1 MIRRTSRLL
10 LLFLLCSFLPIVC
23 TAQDSQTAS
32 PSVPSQQSTQ
42 ATTEPTPTPAAKTE
56 KAKKVWTND
65 DVKSADSVSVIG
77 DKGNQKYTMTKPA
90 DPATIA
96 KYRNSLQ
103 KLQVQ
108 LDDVNKQL
116 KLYDDFREGKPVS
129 EAGRD
134 VSHGYS
140 RTPVDQQTAK
150 LREKKKQLEDQ
161 MDGLYQEARK
171 KGIESGQLK

>member
-1 MIRRTSRLL
+1 MIRRISLL
-10 LLFLLCSFLPIVC
+10 LMLCGVLTIVC
-23 TAQDSQTAS
+23 AAQDTQTTS

-42 ATTEPTPTPAAKTE
+42 TTPAPAPASSANGE
-56 KAKKVWTND
+56 KPKKVWTND
-65 DVKSADSVSVIG
+65 DVKNAGDVSVVG
-77 DKGNQKYTMTKPA
+77 DKQNQKYTMTKQA

-96 KYRNSLQ
+96 KYRNNLH

-116 KLYDDFREGKPVS
+116 KLYGDFTEGKPVS
-129 EAGRD
+129 ENGRD
-134 VSHGYS
+134 MSHGVS

-161 MDGLYQEARK
+161 MDQLYEEARK

>member
-1 MIRRTSRLL
+1 MIRRTSLL
-10 LLFLLCSFLPIVC
+10 LLLCGFVPLLSV
-23 TAQDSQTAS
+23 AQDNPTTS
-32 PSVPSQQSTQ
+32 PSVSKQSAQ
-42 ATTEPTPTPAAKTE
+42 APPEPAPASSAKNE
-56 KAKKVWTND
+56 KPKKVWTND
-65 DVKSADSVSVIG
+65 DMKTAGDVSVVG

-90 DPATIA
+90 DAATIA
-96 KYRNSLQ
+96 KYRNNLR

-116 KLYDDFREGKPVS
+116 KLYGDFTEGKPVS
-129 EAGRD
+129 ENGRD
-134 VSHGYS
+134 MSHGFS

-161 MDGLYQEARK
+161 MDELYEEARK